1 MEMWHMKTGIMA
13 KIGMMIAVLGLISLN
28 GCASNQQINLN
39 VHTEPEGAHIIYRLD
54 NNRWT
59 YLGVTPLDTVEIIHE
74 DDLRDNHTFSMK
86 AMRCGYLEQAKEW
99 TGDDLLEENDAK
111 GMIFWTPRLIK
122 NTE

>member
-1 MEMWHMKTGIMA
+1 MEMYHMKTGIMA
-13 KIGMMIAVLGLISLN
+13 KIGLLIACLGLLSLN

-39 VHTEPEGAHIIYRLD
+39 IHTEPEGAHIIYRLD

-59 YLGVTPLDTVEIIHE
+59 YLGATPLDTVEIIHE
-74 DDLRDNHTFSMK
+74 DELKGNHTFSMK
-86 AMRCGYLEQAKEW
+86 AMRCGYLDQAKEW
-99 TGDDLLEENDAK
+99 TGDELLEENDNK